1 MRISRIKS
9 SLEVPHIIHNDNKS
23 EFKDM
28 SQLAG
33 VSYLIK
39 KYYDPMDC
47 NCNMITK
54 VLSHMYY
61 NLIPEVVDIMIFDG
75 AIQRGGHKVL
85 RVEDSNLLIDPTGD
99 YASYTDPVR
108 LNRDIT
114 PWLYVKYPD
123 SDMYVSQNHMP
134 FVNPHD
140 EGADKMD
147 EWDILRLSG
156 GPFYKGLRA
165 IIL

>member
-1 MRISRIKS
+1 MKISHVKS
-9 SLEVPHIIHNDNKS
+9 KLEIPRVIDSSNKS
-23 EFKDM
+23 EFKDIN
-28 SQLAG
+28 QLTG
-33 VSYLIK
+33 ISYLIK
-39 KYYDPMDC
+39 KYYDPMNC
-47 NCNMITK
+47 NCDIITK
-54 VLSHMYY
+54 VLSNMYN
-61 NLIPEVVDIMIFDG
+61 NLFAVPVDILIFDG

-85 RVEDSNLLIDPTGD
+85 KVKDGNMLIDPTGD
-99 YASYTDPVR
+99 YTSYTDPIR

-134 FVNPHD
+134 FANPHD